1 MQQKNAPDIRQGR
14 QIAAVPPWFAA
25 KAASFTL
32 LRAYPSL
39 PKKTPQQGGS
49 GAMFIE
55 LPRVRFHLTGLSSGA
70 LCRLLFPSLPFAVFT
85 RTDYLKSAD
94 LSIKGWSFFR
104 RKEIFC
110 CKRRF
115 SFPCAVVYWKK
126 RKRQRRTNDE
136 TGFLERQRPAGRAG
150 QGLP

>member
-1 MQQKNAPDIRQGR
+1 MQQKTPLTYVKGDKLPRYHLGSPQ
-14 QIAAVPPWFAA
+14 

-32 LRAYPSL
+32 SRAYPSL

-49 GAMFIE
+49 GAMFVG
-55 LPRVRFHLTGLSSGA
+55 LPRVRFHLTGLSCGA

-94 LSIKGWSFFR
+94 LSIKGRCFFR

-115 SFPCAVVYWKK
+115 SFPCAVVYWEK
-126 RKRQRRTNDE
+126 RKRKRRTNDE